1 MVKKNSQKQIV
12 PDYFKKARGTI
23 VDYYRLV
30 SNVNKWPNYLITTY
44 KNTYEGFDDVFKF
57 RLALDKRIPFDYNA
71 KLREHVVKKSNQK
84 YVNHGR
90 DGLDES
96 YFLLDHHTMLHIIV
110 SKRVDTLHLMYDNI
124 KFKEKVDPFLTI
136 TRNFY
141 YE

>member
-1 MVKKNSQKQIV
+1 MVKKNSRKQIV
-12 PDYFKKARGTI
+12 PDYFKPARGTI
-23 VDYYRLV
+23 VDYYRLIA
-30 SNVNKWPNYLITTY
+30 NKHKWPNYLLIKY
-44 KNTYEGFDDVFKF
+44 KNTYEGFNDIFKF
-57 RLALDKRIPFDYNA
+57 RLALDKKIPFDYTA

-90 DGLDES
+90 DGLEE
-96 YFLLDHHTMLHIIV
+96 YFFLEDHHTFIQILV

-124 KFKEKVDPFLTI
+124 KHKEKIDQYLTI